1 MPLQRR
7 LPKRGFK
14 SASLKFNAELTL
26 SDLDRLQAGTVDVL
40 MLKEMGFVAA
50 NARLVKVVKSGN
62 LTKSVKLIG
71 IAVTAGARLA
81 IESAGGSIE

>member
-1 MPLQRR
+1 
-7 LPKRGFK
+7 
-14 SASLKFNAELTL
+14 
-26 SDLDRLQAGTVDVL
+26 
-40 MLKEMGFVAA
+40 MLREMGFVAA